1 MSHVT
6 WALLCGAS
14 QTEGLSAS
22 EVPRTC
28 RIRQQPQGLG
38 SGVPHAI
45 SGARVLAEHVPS
57 SKRAHDSSRPVCPCA
72 TFPRWHTF
80 TGTDRSLSAVDTWY
94 LTSLS
99 NSRIPSW
106 LCGHSPVVI
115 VLTLHVT
122 FKHRH
127 HALPCPRSG
136 SHRGGS
142 ALHCPTL
149 YSPS

>member
-1 MSHVT
+1 MSPGPSFAVPPRQRGSVP
-6 WALLCGAS
+6 LRSPEPVESDNSPRAS
-14 QTEGLSAS
+14 A
-22 EVPRTC
+22 
-28 RIRQQPQGLG
+28 LG
-38 SGVPHAI
+38 SHTLSLVPGCWL
-45 SGARVLAEHVPS
+45 SMCLAL
-57 SKRAHDSSRPVCPCA
+57 RGLCAHDSSRPVCPCA